1 MWMIEFGK
9 VLSDLADNA
18 IFLALFFG
26 TRLTRAPFDLRVQA
40 QFGPVALDFL
50 KRLPHVQGVPRTL
63 VLSKNHQNSHRFPY
77 FNRELSWLA
86 FNRRVLEQ
94 AETEDYPLLE
104 RMKFLAFVS
113 SNLDE
118 FFEIRVAGLM
128 QQVKSGLI
136 ERGPDGL
143 GPKEQL
149 RRIQS
154 IAKRLVADQNE
165 CWKKQ
170 IVPGL
175 EKANILFR
183 KYDELTRNEKKWVAR
198 YFDEQVFPVLTPLA
212 IDPAHP
218 FPQVVHKAL
227 YVLASIDDPKTRMIE
242 RMMAIIPVPRILP
255 RIVKVGAPRHGNPE
269 VYIFLSDIVER
280 FVNRLFPGLR
290 VRSAV
295 PFRITRNSD
304 LYFDEEEVEN
314 LLRKIEEELMKRE
327 KGAAVRLEIGKG
339 VDEVLLQEL
348 LEAIDLQSENVYSTD
363 GPINPLRLMGVYDLI
378 DRPFLKFPPQVP
390 YLPPEVDAPDKI
402 FDSIARKDILLHQPY
417 DSFQPFI
424 DFIKCA
430 ARDPQVFAIK
440 QTLYRTSGDS
450 PVVEALSEASRNGKQ
465 VTVLVEIKARFDEA
479 NNIQWARQ
487 LEEVG
492 VHVVYGLVGLKTH
505 CKTCMIVR
513 REGEQL
519 RRYVHLGTGNYN
531 PKTAKLYTDLS
542 FFTARDDIGEEVAGL
557 FNTLTGY
564 AHSPNFRKLL
574 VAPFNL
580 HRRIQEYILEE
591 AKNAK
596 AGKESRIIVQTN
608 SLVDQETI
616 DHLYEASQAGVKI
629 DLIVRGICNLVPGV
643 KGVSENIRVRSIL
656 GRYLEHSRIFYFR
669 NASGAQPRILAG
681 SADWMPRNFF
691 RRIECVF
698 PLEDEEIRARVVG
711 ILETYLADTKDAR
724 ILRSNGAYHR
734 VPRAKETIS
743 AQETFAEAARAKR
756 LKLESDKP
764 EDLVTHPGGIQNFPQ
779 APQPKR

>member
-1 MWMIEFGK
+1 
-9 VLSDLADNA
+9 VS
-18 IFLALFFG
+18 
-26 TRLTRAPFDLRVQA
+26 
-40 QFGPVALDFL
+40 
-50 KRLPHVQGVPRTL
+50 
-63 VLSKNHQNSHRFPY
+63 SNHSHSERFPY

-94 AETEDYPLLE
+94 AENDDYPLLE
-104 RMKFLAFVS
+104 RMKYLAFVS

-128 QQVKSGLI
+128 QQVKSGII

-154 IAKRLVADQNE
+154 IVKRLVADQAN
-165 CWKKQ
+165 CWKEQ

-175 EKANILFR
+175 EKSKILFR
-183 KYDELTRNEKKWVAR
+183 RCEDLTKNEKKWVKS
-198 YFDEQVFPVLTPLA
+198 YFEEQVFPVLTPLA

-218 FPQVVHKAL
+218 FPQLVNKAL
-227 YVLASIDDPKTRMIE
+227 YILASIDDPKTRTIE

-255 RIVKVGAPRHGNPE
+255 RIVRVGVPRRGRPE

-280 FVNRLFPGLR
+280 YVKQLFPGLR
-290 VRSAV
+290 VRSAA

-314 LLRKIEEELMKRE
+314 LLRKIQEELMKRE

-339 VDEVLLQEL
+339 ADPVLLQEFL
-348 LEAIDLQSENVYSTD
+348 DAIDLPSENVYSID

-378 DRPFLKFPPQVP
+378 ERPDLKFPPHTP
-390 YLPPEVDAPDKI
+390 YVAPELESPARL
-402 FDSIARKDILLHQPY
+402 FENIAKKDHLLHQPY

-424 DFIKCA
+424 DFIKRA
-430 ARDPQVFAIK
+430 ARDPRVFAIK

-450 PVVEALSEASRNGKQ
+450 PVVEALIEASQNGKQ

-487 LEEVG
+487 LEDMG

-513 REGEQL
+513 REGGQL

-542 FFTARDDIGEEVAGL
+542 FFTARDDITVEVAGL

-564 AHSPNFRKLL
+564 AHSPNFKKLL

-580 HRRIQEYILEE
+580 HPTIQKYIE
-591 AKNAK
+591 AETKNAK
-596 AGKESRIIVQTN
+596 AGKPARIIAQTN

-616 DHLYEASQAGVKI
+616 DNLYLASQAGVKV
-629 DLIVRGICNLVPGV
+629 DLVVRGICNLVPGV

-656 GRYLEHSRIFYFR
+656 GRYLEHSRIFYFE
-669 NASGAQPRILAG
+669 NAKGPQPHIYAG
-681 SADWMPRNFF
+681 SADWMPRNFY

-698 PLEDEEIRARVVG
+698 PIEEPDLRERVMH
-711 ILETYLADTKDAR
+711 ILETYLRDTHNAR
-724 ILRSNGAYHR
+724 LLRANGAYHK
-734 VPRAKETIS
+734 VPRAKETVS
-743 AQETFAEAARAKR
+743 AQDVFTDEALQKRKTAER
-756 LKLESDKP
+756 EKP
-764 EDLVTHPGGIQNFPQ
+764 EESLVHSGQVVLPHGPRTEPSE
-779 APQPKR
+779 R